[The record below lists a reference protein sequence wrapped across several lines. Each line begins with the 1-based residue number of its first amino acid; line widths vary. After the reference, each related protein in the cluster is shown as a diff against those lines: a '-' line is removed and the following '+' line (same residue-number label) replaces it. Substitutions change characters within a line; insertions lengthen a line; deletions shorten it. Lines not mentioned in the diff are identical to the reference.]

1 VRDGALLAR
10 NDTPMLTSTAP
21 TDVFWLAPATQGEK
35 SYHHIFETGR
45 YTMSQRLVVR
55 LAKLVVCMVV
65 GLLAPCL
72 CVTTLADDQTV
83 PKPSSGSDQQAAN
96 SIVSPRSWK
105 GLQSRVEEDGVAVV
119 ISESGRTLYG
129 YSGKTGS
136 WDRVSVQNPDGR
148 PIYPLV
154 GGEVACAVVGP
165 RAYGFS
171 GTTGRWDVVR
181 VTPGR
186 IPMVSLHFCCVD
198 DGSKLYTFSNSSGRW
213 SMADMSQ
220 DAEDGA
226 TSSFGDVEEGK
237 DRSAPLLSDKLV
249 EQITKQKAET
259 WQIELHL
266 GMPSLEPE
274 AVQYAIFD
282 KDPVPGYIAQ
292 VKLLRQVYK
301 QQIEQAD
308 TKPWKDMARAAQMR
322 TGWDNG
328 FKYITGENLNLL
340 TKKGTVLS
348 SNGRAEQK
356 WVVTRTVDI
365 QGRPVCW
372 CIPVEVKIGEKID
385 ITCDKS
391 NTFDLQTPYDNA
403 MGKPLGLGNEE
414 ETK

>member
-1 VRDGALLAR
+1 
-10 NDTPMLTSTAP
+10 
-21 TDVFWLAPATQGEK
+21 
-35 SYHHIFETGR
+35 
-45 YTMSQRLVVR
+45 MSQRLVVR

-249 EQITKQKAET
+249 KTDHKAEGG
-259 WQIELHL
+259 QL
-266 GMPSLEPE
+266 G
-274 AVQYAIFD
+274 
-282 KDPVPGYIAQ
+282 K
-292 VKLLRQVYK
+292 
-301 QQIEQAD
+301 
-308 TKPWKDMARAAQMR
+308 
-322 TGWDNG
+322 
-328 FKYITGENLNLL
+328 
-340 TKKGTVLS
+340 
-348 SNGRAEQK
+348 
-356 WVVTRTVDI
+356 
-365 QGRPVCW
+365 
-372 CIPVEVKIGEKID
+372 
-385 ITCDKS
+385 
-391 NTFDLQTPYDNA
+391 
-403 MGKPLGLGNEE
+403 
-414 ETK
+414 